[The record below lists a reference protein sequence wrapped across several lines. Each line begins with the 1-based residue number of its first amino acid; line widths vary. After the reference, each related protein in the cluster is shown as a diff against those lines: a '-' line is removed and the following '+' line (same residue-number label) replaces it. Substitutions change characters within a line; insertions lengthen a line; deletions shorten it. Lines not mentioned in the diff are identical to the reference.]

1 MLLQLPAVLST
12 GILHSPIR
20 MMNNSGGSTPLDQCS
35 AEGLQGAP
43 GRQALPDRPTENL
56 SAVKVHYRRHKE
68 TPLRRWHEGDIGHP
82 NFLGS
87 RRRRTSQQK
96 FRSDGLVELAVGRAH
111 FASFAGP
118 ALELGLAHQPFHAFV
133 VGRMPVTP

>member
-68 TPLRRWHEGDIGHP
+68 PPLRRWHVGDFGHP
-82 NFLGS
+82 NFIGAS
-87 RRRRTSQQK
+87 RRRSCHQK
-96 FRSDGLVELAVGRAH
+96 FRSVGLVVLAV
-111 FASFAGP
+111 
-118 ALELGLAHQPFHAFV
+118 
-133 VGRMPVTP
+133 